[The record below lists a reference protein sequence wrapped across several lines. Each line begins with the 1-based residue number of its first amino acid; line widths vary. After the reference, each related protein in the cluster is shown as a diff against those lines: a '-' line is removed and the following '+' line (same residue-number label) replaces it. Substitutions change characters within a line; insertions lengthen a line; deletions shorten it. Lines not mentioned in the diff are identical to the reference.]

1 MKVEFFKH
9 NVDEADIANVAE
21 AMRGRFLTTG
31 ERVSRFE
38 ADLARWA
45 GRRVAVGLTSGTA
58 GLHLALAALGVGP
71 GDEVITTPMSFVA
84 TANAVVMTGA
94 RPVFVDVEPTTGNID
109 ADLVE
114 SAVTQ
119 RTRAILPV
127 HLYGVM
133 CDMKRIGEVARRR
146 GLLVVEDAAHALEAR
161 RDGVRPGDL
170 SDAAVFS
177 FYATKSI
184 TSGEGGAVVTDDEPL
199 AARLKT
205 LRLHGMTK
213 GAAERYGGAYEHY
226 DVAEIGFKYN
236 MSNIQAAMLSGQL
249 PRADRMRREREE
261 IAGRYRERLLQV
273 EGVEMPEVPEGC
285 VSGRHLFTV
294 RVAPEKREG
303 VLEGLAR
310 RGVGVAVNY
319 RPIHLYSWYG
329 KHLGSREGQFPNA
342 ELIGASTISLPFYPK
357 LTGDEVD
364 YVVSSLAE
372 SLKG

>member
-45 GRRVAVGLTSGTA
+45 GRRLAVGLTSGTA

-205 LRLHGMTK
+205 LRLHGMTR

-226 DVAEIGFKYN
+226 DVAEVGFKYN

-261 IAGRYRERLLQV
+261 IAGRYRERLSQV
-273 EGVEMPEVPEGC
+273 EGVGMPEVPEGC

-357 LTGDEVD
+357 LTDDEVD